1 MIADVKRKR
10 VQQPVIASA
19 GCFLQ
24 VFVVVVFS
32 GVLGTR
38 QEVAA
43 STDIFGRF
51 PLDRN
56 LPVIT
61 DIFGGFSLDRNLPA
75 ITDIFGGFPH
85 TGLFTTKTPGK

>member
-1 MIADVKRKR
+1 MSNG
-10 VQQPVIASA
+10 SA
-19 GCFLQ
+19 CNNPSSLLPG
-24 VFVVVVFS
+24 VFYRFSLLLFFQVFS
-32 GVLGTR
+32 GLDR
-38 QEVAA
+38 KLPA

>member
-1 MIADVKRKR
+1 MFF
-10 VQQPVIASA
+10 Q
-19 GCFLQ
+19 
-24 VFVVVVFS
+24 VFS
-32 GVLGTR
+32 GLDR
-38 QEVAA
+38 NLPA

-61 DIFGGFSLDRNLPA
+61 DIFGGFPLDRNLPA

-85 TGLFTTKTPGK
+85 TGLVTTKTPGK